1 MSALALFRRHR
12 FEDVETMKAFKIASR
27 IAMVLLASGAGGT
40 AVLAAGG
47 KASEPLMTIEPAP
60 SGPAGLTAANPPAL
74 RYGVLYADAKGQSHV
89 QYCDLKNF
97 IFKSYAPPAAPQ
109 YVGFPPGDVASI
121 KYAILPVG
129 YVGTWHTAPGP
140 QWVITLS
147 GRWSV
152 EATDGS
158 VLEQGPGEVEFNA
171 DTGATPQGPEGHV
184 GHLTRQVGDVPNVQ
198 LIVSL
203 KPRRGKRSTDPCQPT
218 AR

>member
-1 MSALALFRRHR
+1 MKQAKILSRSA
-12 FEDVETMKAFKIASR
+12 T
-27 IAMVLLASGAGGT
+27 VLLASLVSTAGAQ
-40 AVLAAGG
+40 AAGG
-47 KASEPLMTIEPAP
+47 KTSEPLMTIEPAP
-60 SGPAGLTAANPPAL
+60 SGPAGLAAANPPAL
-74 RYGVLYADAKGQSHV
+74 RYGVLYADDKGHSHV

-109 YVGFPPGDVASI
+109 YVGFPPGEVKSI
-121 KYAILPVG
+121 KYAVLPVG

-171 DTGATPQGPEGHV
+171 DMGSTPQGAEGHV

-203 KPRRGKRSTDPCQPT
+203 QPRTGKARYTEPCQPT
-218 AR
+218 RR

>member
-1 MSALALFRRHR
+1 MDQFDRASLA
-12 FEDVETMKAFKIASR
+12 AA
-27 IAMVLLASGAGGT
+27 VLLAVCVNGTGAQAADGKT
-40 AVLAAGG
+40 A
-47 KASEPLMTIEPAP
+47 EPLMTIEPAP
-60 SGPAGLTAANPPAL
+60 SGPAGLASDKPPAL
-74 RYGVLYADAKGQSHV
+74 RYGVLYADDKGHSHV

-109 YVGFPPGDVASI
+109 YVGFPPGEVASI
-121 KYAILPVG
+121 KYAVLPVG

-171 DTGATPQGPEGHV
+171 DMGSTPQGPEKHV

-203 KPRRGKRSTDPCQPT
+203 KPQAGQAHDASPCQP
-218 AR
+218 ARP

>member
-1 MSALALFRRHR
+1 MRQ
-12 FEDVETMKAFKIASR
+12 FKNAGC
-27 IAMVLLASGAGGT
+27 AATLLLASIACGAG
-40 AVLAAGG
+40 ARAADG
-47 KASEPLMTIEPAP
+47 KASEPLMTIEPAS
-60 SGPAGLTAANPPAL
+60 SGPAGLASADPPAL
-74 RYGVLYADAKGQSHV
+74 RYGVLYADDKGHSHV

-109 YVGFPPGDVASI
+109 YVGFPPGEVTSV
-121 KYAILPVG
+121 KYAVLPVG

-152 EATDGS
+152 EATDGT

-171 DTGATPQGPEGHV
+171 DMGSTPQGPEKHV

-203 KPRRGKRSTDPCQPT
+203 KPQKGKGASTAPCQP
-218 AR
+218 AQP

>member
-1 MSALALFRRHR
+1 
-12 FEDVETMKAFKIASR
+12 MKQAKIFGH
-27 IAMVLLASGAGGT
+27 IAMVMVASAASGTG
-40 AVLAAGG
+40 VQAAGG
-47 KASEPLMTIEPAP
+47 KQSEPPMTIEPAL
-60 SGPAGLTAANPPAL
+60 SGPAGLASANPPAL
-74 RYGVLYADAKGQSHV
+74 RYGVLYADDKGQSHV

-109 YVGFPPGDVASI
+109 YVGFPPGEVKSI
-121 KYAILPVG
+121 KYAVLPVG

-152 EATDGS
+152 EATDGT

-171 DTGATPQGPEGHV
+171 DMGSTPQGPEAHV

-203 KPRRGKRSTDPCQPT
+203 KPRKGKHATDPCQPSQP
-218 AR
+218 

>member
-1 MSALALFRRHR
+1 MGTSQNDYERAGAVSAPSVRGRRDHEGIQDRQPHR
-12 FEDVETMKAFKIASR
+12 D
-27 IAMVLLASGAGGT
+27 G
-40 AVLAAGG
+40 AAGVRRG
-47 KASEPLMTIEPAP
+47 RNGRPGGRRQGERAVDDHRAGPVG
-60 SGPAGLTAANPPAL
+60 SGPAL

-203 KPRRGKRSTDPCQPT
+203 KPRTGKRSTDPCQPT

>member
-1 MSALALFRRHR
+1 
-12 FEDVETMKAFKIASR
+12 
-27 IAMVLLASGAGGT
+27 
-40 AVLAAGG
+40 
-47 KASEPLMTIEPAP
+47 MTIEPAP
-60 SGPAGLTAANPPAL
+60 AGPAGLAATDPPVL
-74 RYGVLYADAKGQSHV
+74 RYGALYADDTGHSHV

-97 IFKSYAPPAAPQ
+97 VFKSYAPPAAPQ
-109 YVGFPPGDVASI
+109 YVGFPPGAVKSI
-121 KYAILPVG
+121 KYAVLPVG

-171 DTGATPQGPEGHV
+171 DIGSTPQGPDGHV

-203 KPRRGKRSTDPCQPT
+203 KERTGKARSTDPCQPT
-218 AR
+218 PQ

>member
-1 MSALALFRRHR
+1 MGWFRNAGRVELA
-12 FEDVETMKAFKIASR
+12 
-27 IAMVLLASGAGGT
+27 LLASALS
-40 AVLAAGG
+40 VLHGHAAGAP
-47 KASEPLMTIEPAP
+47 KSEPLMTIAPAP
-60 SGPAGLTAANPPAL
+60 SGPAGLASADPPAL
-74 RYGVLYADAKGQSHV
+74 RYGVLYADDKGHSHV

-109 YVGFPPGDVASI
+109 YVGFPPGEVTSI
-121 KYAILPVG
+121 KYAVLPVG
-129 YVGTWHTAPGP
+129 YVGTWHTAAGP

-152 EATDGS
+152 EATDGA

-171 DTGATPQGPEGHV
+171 DMGSTPQGPEGHV

-203 KPRRGKRSTDPCQPT
+203 KPQAGKVRSTDPCQPSQP
-218 AR
+218 

>member
-1 MSALALFRRHR
+1 MRQFRDAVRA
-12 FEDVETMKAFKIASR
+12 VAA
-27 IAMVLLASGAGGT
+27 LLACSAGVGD
-40 AVLAAGG
+40 VLAAGG

-60 SGPAGLTAANPPAL
+60 SGPAGLASADPPAL
-74 RYGVLYADAKGQSHV
+74 RYGVLYADREGRSHV

-109 YVGFPPGDVASI
+109 YVGFPPGEVASI
-121 KYAILPVG
+121 KYAVLPVG

-152 EATDGS
+152 EATDGA

-171 DTGATPQGPEGHV
+171 DTGSTPQGPEGHV

-203 KPRRGKRSTDPCQPT
+203 KRGTGKARSTDPCQP
-218 AR
+218 ARR

>member
-1 MSALALFRRHR
+1 MGWFRCAGRVELA
-12 FEDVETMKAFKIASR
+12 
-27 IAMVLLASGAGGT
+27 LLASVAGALG
-40 AVLAAGG
+40 AQAAGAP
-47 KASEPLMTIEPAP
+47 KSEPLMTIAPAP
-60 SGPAGLTAANPPAL
+60 SGPAGLASADPPAL
-74 RYGVLYADAKGQSHV
+74 RYGVLYADDKGHSHV

-109 YVGFPPGDVASI
+109 YVGFPPGEVTSI
-121 KYAILPVG
+121 KYAVLPVG

-171 DTGATPQGPEGHV
+171 DKGSTPQGPEGHV

-203 KPRRGKRSTDPCQPT
+203 KPQTGKARSTDPCQPSQP
-218 AR
+218 

>member
-1 MSALALFRRHR
+1 MSRSKNAARAAAPVLVWLACH
-12 FEDVETMKAFKIASR
+12 A
-27 IAMVLLASGAGGT
+27 GAW
-40 AVLAAGG
+40 AADG
-47 KASEPLMTIEPAP
+47 KADEPSMTVAPAP
-60 SGPAGLTAANPPAL
+60 SGPAGLAAADPPAL
-74 RYGVLYADAKGQSHV
+74 RYGVLYADGKGESHV

-109 YVGFPPGDVASI
+109 YVGFPPGEVTSI
-121 KYAILPVG
+121 KYAVLPVG

-152 EATDGS
+152 EATDGA
-158 VLEQGPGEVEFNA
+158 VLEQGPGDVEFNA
-171 DTGATPQGPEGHV
+171 DMGSTPQGAEKHV

-203 KPRRGKRSTDPCQPT
+203 KKPEGKAPSTAPCQPT
-218 AR
+218 ER

>member
-1 MSALALFRRHR
+1 MGWFRMADRAAAALLMSVMGALN
-12 FEDVETMKAFKIASR
+12 VQ
-27 IAMVLLASGAGGT
+27 
-40 AVLAAGG
+40 AAGDP
-47 KASEPLMTIEPAP
+47 KKEPLMTIEAAP
-60 SGPAGLTAANPPAL
+60 SGPAGLASADPPAL
-74 RYGVLYADAKGQSHV
+74 RYGGLYADDKGHSHV

-109 YVGFPPGDVASI
+109 YVGFPPGEVASI
-121 KYAILPVG
+121 KYAVLPVG

-171 DTGATPQGPEGHV
+171 DMGSTPQGAEGHV

-203 KPRRGKRSTDPCQPT
+203 KPSSGKARNTNPCQP
-218 AR
+218 

>member
-1 MSALALFRRHR
+1 
-12 FEDVETMKAFKIASR
+12 MKAFKTAGR

-47 KASEPLMTIEPAP
+47 KPSEPLMTIEAAP

-74 RYGVLYADAKGQSHV
+74 RYGTLYADAKGQSHV

-109 YVGFPPGDVASI
+109 YVGFPPGEVASV

-152 EATDGS
+152 EATDGT

-171 DTGATPQGPEGHV
+171 DTGSTPQGPEGHV

-203 KPRRGKRSTDPCQPT
+203 KPRTGKRSVEPCQPT

>member
-1 MSALALFRRHR
+1 VIAL
-12 FEDVETMKAFKIASR
+12 
-27 IAMVLLASGAGGT
+27 SGAGW
-40 AVLAAGG
+40 APRRQRVLAGRAGWG
-47 KASEPLMTIEPAP
+47 REPMAASSIGSAWAAGENPALTVVPAP
-60 SGPAGLTAANPPAL
+60 SGPAGLSSDNPPAL
-74 RYGVLYADAKGQSHV
+74 RYGVLYADDKGRSHV

-109 YVGFPPGDVASI
+109 YVGFPPGEVASI
-121 KYAILPVG
+121 KYAVLPVG

-171 DTGATPQGPEGHV
+171 DMESTPQGPEKHV

-203 KPRRGKRSTDPCQPT
+203 KPQPGHSHETAPCQPSGH
-218 AR
+218 